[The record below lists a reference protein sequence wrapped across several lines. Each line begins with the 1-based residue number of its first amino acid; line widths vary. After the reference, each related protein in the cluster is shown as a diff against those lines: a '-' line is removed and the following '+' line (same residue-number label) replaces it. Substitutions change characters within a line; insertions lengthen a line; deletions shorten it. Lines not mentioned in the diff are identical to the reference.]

1 MELVNKK
8 KSADE
13 SPPANKLML
22 ESVNDSQTVQYY
34 IVFLILTLT
43 YTTYSF

>member
-22 ESVNDSQTVQYY
+22 EGVNDSQTVQYY
-34 IVFLILTLT
+34 IVFLMLTLT